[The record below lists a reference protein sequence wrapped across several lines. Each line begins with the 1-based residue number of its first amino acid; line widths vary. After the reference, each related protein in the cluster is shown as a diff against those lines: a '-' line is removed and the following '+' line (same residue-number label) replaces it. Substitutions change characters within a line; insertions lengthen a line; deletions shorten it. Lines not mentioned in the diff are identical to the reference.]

1 MAQLPRR
8 LIIDARPRGPRGP
21 LAGEQVRGRT
31 ILDHLLDLADDVE
44 VSDLPVMIHTRSDES
59 DQVDSW
65 SVGRPSR
72 RFVSALGPPPE
83 GAVVLRTDRIYDS
96 SKLRKAIRRGKDP
109 ESAAIWRL
117 DSPLGLQGAEDE
129 LERRQT
135 YQPLGRYWALEPA
148 RWIARTLAPT
158 SVRPNALTLASAL
171 LIIAASAIV
180 LRSQGGWASNLFAA
194 MALALGL
201 VLDTADGHLARLQGS
216 ASAFGRWLDGWLDEL
231 GDMVLHGSIAWSA
244 FVQTGQPYWLTL
256 GFAYAAGK
264 YLFFVGASSANEGT
278 NIERHA
284 KHTSTSK
291 LSRMIALVRL
301 AGHADLR
308 WHLWIVLAAVG
319 RLDIA
324 LVVYAAYFPAR
335 CLAMVARKAV
345 ARG

>member
-1 MAQLPRR
+1 MSQPPRR

-44 VSDLPVMIHTRSDES
+44 VSDLPVMIHTRSDEH
-59 DQVDSW
+59 DQVNSW
-65 SVGRPSR
+65 CAGRPSR
-72 RFVSALGPPPE
+72 RFVPALGPPPE

-135 YQPLGRYWALEPA
+135 YQPLGRFWALDPA

-171 LIIAASAIV
+171 LVITASAIV
-180 LRSQGGWASNLFAA
+180 LRSHGGWAGNILAA
-194 MALALGL
+194 IALALGL

-216 ASAFGRWLDGWLDEL
+216 ASAFGRWLDGWLDEV

-244 FVQTGQPYWLTL
+244 FVQTSQPLWLTL
-256 GFAYAAGK
+256 GFVYVAGK
-264 YLFFVGASSANEGT
+264 YLFFVGASL
-278 NIERHA
+278 A
-284 KHTSTSK
+284 KHLDPVPLDVLVGYHPPPNPPPQGGRAYK
-291 LSRMIALVRL
+291 LPPPLWGR
-301 AGHADLR
+301 AG
-308 WHLWIVLAAVG
+308 VG
-319 RLDIA
+319 G
-324 LVVYAAYFPAR
+324 
-335 CLAMVARKAV
+335 
-345 ARG
+345 RGGPWNQR